1 MQQGEVPVQGAV
13 RKEAVRLRLG
23 FIDDEFGYSI
33 SFGLPVP
40 SHTLFSLDPEIKHEA
55 IWVGETPRPSAL
67 LVERRGAVLRVRRDE
82 KLSIVT
88 DSGDLFESLFSQLLD
103 PSSAPEVGALRRRLR
118 GWRFYDNL
126 RTDREA
132 PARMPQVGTRTAAL
146 HHDGRDLAAAWQT
159 IREIGD
165 GGRLDELVAGA
176 LAQSVVQI
184 SSQDDGRLM
193 VQLQQPGILRA
204 LRAHELSEGTLRF
217 LMLAAALLTPRP
229 PSMMVLNEPEV
240 SLHPELIPPLAQLIG
255 EASEKMQIW
264 VVTHNQAL
272 VSLLSKVEG
281 SRQILLRKE
290 LGQTLA
296 EVPDYDESTPWRWVE

>member
-1 MQQGEVPVQGAV
+1 
-13 RKEAVRLRLG
+13 
-23 FIDDEFGYSI
+23 
-33 SFGLPVP
+33 
-40 SHTLFSLDPEIKHEA
+40 
-55 IWVGETPRPSAL
+55 
-67 LVERRGAVLRVRRDE
+67 
-82 KLSIVT
+82 
-88 DSGDLFESLFSQLLD
+88 
-103 PSSAPEVGALRRRLR
+103 
-118 GWRFYDNL
+118 
-126 RTDREA
+126 
-132 PARMPQVGTRTAAL
+132 MPQVGTRTAAL